1 MRKIIVRVSCSP
13 RVVAFRDL
21 PEDALVEVCECHPL
35 IHPSFSG
42 RAQAAYEGL
51 TAEMNTDTRLFA
63 RLLVEQEE
71 RVLQDAARQ
80 MSASIGEI

>member
-1 MRKIIVRVSCSP
+1 MPLWKFVNVTLGSTP
-13 RVVAFRDL
+13 RSQ
-21 PEDALVEVCECHPL
+21 EEHQE
-35 IHPSFSG
+35 
-42 RAQAAYEGL
+42 AYEGL